1 MTGWTTPADVQRR
14 LRRRWESGDLLRQ
27 WGRGTPW
34 EPITFGI
41 RGPTPGE
48 IAADLGAAQHWAATW
63 DRAADLRL
71 ERRRI
76 GGRLIGANELPARAW
91 IDDYAQ
97 AWAVLG
103 VASQAALFGELLT
116 ETRRRAPRL
125 VDWALA
131 HPLRSLDL
139 AAAWPA
145 LVDTVLWIDRR
156 AHRPVYLR
164 QVDVPGVDTKFI
176 ERHRAVLADLLDL
189 QLPPARIDASTPRSS
204 FEARY
209 RFRRKPVYLR
219 MRSLD
224 PAKPLV
230 GGYEELTVR
239 CEELAARPPA
249 HSSVYMVENEI
260 TYLAF
265 PPVPDAIAMLGGGY
279 AVSAIQPLRWLGG
292 VRLFYWGDIDTHGFA
307 ILDRLRQHV
316 PDARSLLMDR
326 ATLLAHEG
334 QWVRE
339 PKPVVTRLDRLRP
352 DEADLYRDLV
362 EDTLGPSVR
371 LEQERVSYGAV
382 ELAVGRAG
390 ASA

>member
-1 MTGWTTPADVQRR
+1 MTGWTTPADLQRR
-14 LRRRWESGDLLRQ
+14 LRRRWDSGDLLRQ
-27 WGRGTPW
+27 WGRGAPW
-34 EPITFGI
+34 EPISFGI

-48 IAADLGAAQHWAATW
+48 IAADLGAAQQWTATW

-71 ERRRI
+71 ERRQI
-76 GGRLIGANELPARAW
+76 GGRLIGTNELPAKAW

-103 VASQAALFGELLT
+103 VASLAARFGEILA
-116 ETRRRAPRL
+116 ETRRRAPQL

-139 AAAWPA
+139 ASAWPA
-145 LVDTVLWIDRR
+145 LVDAVLWIDQR
-156 AHRPVYLR
+156 ADQPVYLR
-164 QVDVPGVDTKFI
+164 QIDVPGVDTKFI
-176 ERHRAVLADLLDL
+176 ECHRAVLADLLDL
-189 QLPPARIDASTPRSS
+189 QLPPARINASTPRSS

-209 RFRRKPVYLR
+209 RFRSKPVYLR

-224 PAKPLV
+224 PAKPLA
-230 GGYEELTVR
+230 GGYEELAVR
-239 CEELAARPPA
+239 CAELAGRPPA
-249 HSSVYMVENEI
+249 HSGVYIVENEI

-265 PPVPDAIAMLGGGY
+265 PPVPDAIALLGGGY
-279 AVSAIQPLRWLGG
+279 AVSAIQPLRWLGD

-307 ILDRLRQHV
+307 ILDRLRQHF
-316 PDARSLLMDR
+316 PHARSLLMDR

-339 PKPVVTRLDRLRP
+339 PKPVATRLERLHP
-352 DEADLYRDLV
+352 DEAGLYRDLV
-362 EDTLGPSVR
+362 EDNFGPSVR

-382 ELAVGRAG
+382 ERAVGHAG